1 MVATTHPT
9 AHASGAKEIGSAAQ
23 RMADPDRRG
32 EHRAAVLEQKGDV
45 GAQRRSEAEDQSQD
59 HGSGSRVRGRRSPAT
74 AAPVATGRDARGR
87 PCGRNLWMFLPRRI
101 DETWARRER
110 DRRRSNPLALALSVR
125 SFAVQLGVAPLRRGC
140 PLRPVSLERLGV
152 TVVSCSASLTRRG
165 GAERSLRPLAHL
177 VRMHKRLAGTL
188 LGAPQASPRILSHSA
203 PLSRR
208 PHRQEPGRGVGE
220 QRRRDLT
227 PALSLALSVPSQPG
241 VATPLRIRSRQSPSA
256 DSEAPPPSPW

>member
-1 MVATTHPT
+1 
-9 AHASGAKEIGSAAQ
+9 
-23 RMADPDRRG
+23 
-32 EHRAAVLEQKGDV
+32 
-45 GAQRRSEAEDQSQD
+45 
-59 HGSGSRVRGRRSPAT
+59 
-74 AAPVATGRDARGR
+74 
-87 PCGRNLWMFLPRRI
+87 MFLPRRI

-110 DRRRSNPLALALSVR
+110 DGRRSNPLALALSVR

-140 PLRPVSLERLGV
+140 PPRPVSLERLGV

-208 PHRQEPGRGVGE
+208 PRRQEPGRGVGE

-227 PALSLALSVPSQPG
+227 PALSLALSVPSHRG
-241 VATPLRIRSRQSPSA
+241 VATPLRIRPTRQEGPRVRAFSTTAGGVELLRPDELACRMHDDLASSQLRRIRKRRLELRAPSYLA
-256 DSEAPPPSPW
+256 LVCQSLRALMICQIRVRVCRAHAIRGWSHA

>member
-1 MVATTHPT
+1 
-9 AHASGAKEIGSAAQ
+9 
-23 RMADPDRRG
+23 
-32 EHRAAVLEQKGDV
+32 
-45 GAQRRSEAEDQSQD
+45 
-59 HGSGSRVRGRRSPAT
+59 
-74 AAPVATGRDARGR
+74 
-87 PCGRNLWMFLPRRI
+87 MFLPSRI

-110 DRRRSNPLALALSVR
+110 DRRRSNPLTLALSVR

-165 GAERSLRPLAHL
+165 RAERSLRPLAHL

-220 QRRRDLT
+220 QRRRNLT
-227 PALSLALSVPSQPG
+227 PALSLVLSVPSHPG
-241 VATPLRIRSRQSPSA
+241 VATPLRIRSRRQEGPRVRAFSTTAGGVELLRPDELARLMHDDLASGHLRRIRKRRLELLLA
-256 DSEAPPPSPW
+256 HPDIWLLFAKACAL